1 LSDKPIERVRDTAGK
16 ERARRKDRDMTGKFL
31 LIVSDDNDG
40 NHAEVATL
48 DTATEIERRIESL
61 LAAGFDADRI
71 QVFTGGPT
79 GVNVTQQPVVHL
91 VKRDSGEVARFE
103 ADPGHQV
110 ERKPAAAMAQ
120 EQGRLVSGD
129 VEREPVAVGVHAER
143 HPATQD
149 DDSAIL
155 SARIRSISR
164 SRVDELRNETEPA
177 PTAAVSYG
185 DQPDGEVRF
194 SDLFRR
200 AYVG

>member
-1 LSDKPIERVRDTAGK
+1 
-16 ERARRKDRDMTGKFL
+16 MNGKFL

-71 QVFTGGPT
+71 QVFTGGQT
-79 GVNVTQQPVVHL
+79 GVKVTQQPVVHL
-91 VKRDSGEVARFE
+91 IRRDSGEVARFD
-103 ADPGHQV
+103 ADPGHQ
-110 ERKPAAAMAQ
+110 
-120 EQGRLVSGD
+120 
-129 VEREPVAVGVHAER
+129 VEREPVAVGVHAEQ

-185 DQPDGEVRF
+185 DHPAGEVRF